1 LKKGIN
7 HLVGQHS
14 EIGQQE
20 AHCDV
25 SMFKVPTM
33 KLLSPTTSIFHFQ
46 EHNAIGKQEAVDDV
60 QKFMVPK
67 KKLLALTSF
76 VA

>member
-1 LKKGIN
+1 
-7 HLVGQHS
+7 
-14 EIGQQE
+14 
-20 AHCDV
+20 
-25 SMFKVPTM
+25 MFKAPTM

>member
-1 LKKGIN
+1 
-7 HLVGQHS
+7 
-14 EIGQQE
+14 
-20 AHCDV
+20 
-25 SMFKVPTM
+25 M

-46 EHNAIGKQEAVDDV
+46 EHNVIGKQEAVDDV